1 MLNKQQQPLDMFS
14 LYDYLG
20 YPAGSK
26 LGEQVA
32 AYATLRKTKFGT
44 RQVNTSSYK
53 GEVMMY
59 TKAFL
64 DECFNTKKIFE
75 PKQEDLTEINTLL
88 VTDNDNL
95 PF

>member
-1 MLNKQQQPLDMFS
+1 MSSKTEMMS

-32 AYATLRKTKFGT
+32 AYATIRKTKFGT
-44 RQVNTSSYK
+44 RQIDNPSYK
-53 GEVMMY
+53 GEVMLY
-59 TKAFL
+59 TKEFL
-64 DECFNTKKIFE
+64 DECFSAKKVFE
-75 PKQEDLTEINTLL
+75 PKYEDLTEINTQLA
-88 VTDNDNL
+88 NDNL